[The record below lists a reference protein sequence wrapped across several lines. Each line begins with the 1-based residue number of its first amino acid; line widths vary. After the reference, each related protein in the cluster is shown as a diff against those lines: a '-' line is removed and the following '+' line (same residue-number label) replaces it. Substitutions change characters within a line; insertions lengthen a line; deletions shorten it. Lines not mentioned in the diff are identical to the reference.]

1 MPLKNGKLTRQESAF
16 SAAMAATGDPVYAA
30 RKAGYPSPQQRS
42 SQNLAKP
49 AVQAEIRAQQLARLH
64 NDLLPLAIN
73 TLQTALT
80 DAVVPWGSKMVA
92 AKIVL
97 DRVYAPGEA
106 GAGKDPAEM
115 SGDELQSAI
124 DRLRRE
130 ASERARPIVDASP
143 VQEDSPKPGAFD

>member
-1 MPLKNGKLTRQESAF
+1 
-16 SAAMAATGDPVYAA
+16 MAVTGDPTHSA
-30 RKAGYPSPQQRS
+30 RIAGYAHPQPRGS
-42 SQNLAKP
+42 DNLRKP

-130 ASERARPIVDASP
+130 ASERAKPMIEIEESI
-143 VQEDSPKPGAFD
+143 PKPGAFD

>member
-1 MPLKNGKLTRQESAF
+1 
-16 SAAMAATGDPVYAA
+16 MAATGDATYSA
-30 RKAGYPSPQQRS
+30 RQAGYAHPQPRGS
-42 SQNLAKP
+42 ELLAKP
-49 AVQAEIRAQQLARLH
+49 KMQAEIRAQQLARLH

-115 SGDELQSAI
+115 TGDELQAAI

-130 ASERARPIVDASP
+130 ASERAKPIVEIEESIPKSDAF
-143 VQEDSPKPGAFD
+143 G

>member
-1 MPLKNGKLTRQESAF
+1 MRLKKGAFTRQEKAF
-16 SAAMAATGDPVYAA
+16 AATMAVTGDPTYSAA
-30 RKAGYPSPQQRS
+30 KAGYSTPQPRGS
-42 SQNLAKP
+42 ELIARPK
-49 AVQAEIRAQQLARLH
+49 VQAEIRAQQLARLH

-73 TLQTALT
+73 TLETALT
-80 DAVVPWGSKMVA
+80 EAVVPWGSKMVA

-106 GAGKDPAEM
+106 GAGKDPSEM

-130 ASERARPIVDASP
+130 ASERAKPIVDHEESI
-143 VQEDSPKPGAFD
+143 PKSGAFD

>member
-16 SAAMAATGDPVYAA
+16 AGVMAVTGDPAYSA
-30 RKAGYPSPQQRS
+30 RKAGYPSPQQRG
-42 SQNLAKP
+42 SQNMAKA

-73 TLQTALT
+73 TLETALT
-80 DAVVPWGSKMVA
+80 DPVVPWGSKMVA
-92 AKIVL
+92 SKIVL

-106 GAGKDPAEM
+106 GAGKDASEM
-115 SGDELQSAI
+115 SGDELQAAI

-130 ASERARPIVDASP
+130 ASARAKPIVEH
-143 VQEDSPKPGAFD
+143 EDSIPKTGAFD